1 MRSDSTNN
9 QPTQV
14 LLDKEVLRAFPK
26 VELHRHLEGT
36 FFLPA
41 LFEMSKRNKIDL
53 PTDFQQFQKAV
64 QFPKDSDPDFLK
76 FLSKFKND
84 WYRSLDDVY
93 DITYQSTKDFAQ
105 DGLFYIELRFSPEHF
120 AIHNGFDR
128 KDVTKIIVEAGNR
141 ASAETGVRITY
152 LITFNRG
159 KQPQDEMLRL
169 YRMIRDLGLDGIVGL
184 DLAGDEINFPGSLF
198 QKFFDTV
205 HSDGV
210 YKCTIHAGEV
220 TPAAQIWTA
229 IDKLHAGRI
238 GHGTSAIQDSALQD
252 ELRDRH
258 IVLEQCITSNYQTG
272 SWSDEENHPLGRL
285 LRLGVPVSINSDD
298 PSIQDTD
305 LTDDYVKTVQ
315 YFGFGV
321 DELIES
327 NINAIGGLFVR
338 DETERDTIRQDYL
351 KAVEKFRSRFG
362 V

>member
-1 MRSDSTNN
+1 MRSDSTKN

-14 LLDKEVLRAFPK
+14 LLDKDVLRAFPK

-36 FFLPA
+36 FYLPA
-41 LFEMSKRNKIDL
+41 LFAMCRRNKIDL
-53 PTDFQQFQKAV
+53 PTDFDEFKKAV

-84 WYRSLDDVY
+84 WYRSLDDVH
-93 DITYQSTKDFAQ
+93 DIVYQSAKDFVN

-120 AIHNGFDR
+120 AVHNGFDR
-128 KDVTKIIVEAGNR
+128 KDVTKLIVEAGNQ
-141 ASAETGVRITY
+141 AAAETGVRITY

-159 KQPQDEMLRL
+159 KQPQEEMLAL
-169 YRMIRDLGLDGIVGL
+169 YRMVRDLQLDGIVGM

-198 QKFFDTV
+198 QKFFDV
-205 HSDGV
+205 VQSDGA

-220 TPAAQIWTA
+220 TPADQIWAA
-229 IDKLHAGRI
+229 IDQLHAGRI
-238 GHGTSAIQDSALQD
+238 GHGTSAIQDPALQ
-252 ELRDRH
+252 EALRDRH

-315 YFGFGV
+315 YFNFGI

-327 NINAIGGLFVR
+327 NMNAIGGLFLR
-338 DETERDTIRQDYL
+338 DESQREAIRRDYQ
-351 KAVEKFRSRFG
+351 KAVNDFRTRFG